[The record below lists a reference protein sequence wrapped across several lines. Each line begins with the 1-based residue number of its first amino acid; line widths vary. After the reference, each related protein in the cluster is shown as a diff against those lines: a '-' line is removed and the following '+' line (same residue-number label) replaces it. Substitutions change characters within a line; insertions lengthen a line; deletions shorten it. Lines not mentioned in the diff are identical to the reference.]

1 MRKLILAFLP
11 FLMVMTGK
19 GFGASFDTAYPTK
32 PIRLLT
38 TEAGGGNDIFARF
51 IAQGISRSLGRQV
64 IVDNRGGAGGAIAA
78 QLVAKAAPDGYTI
91 LFSSAGLWI
100 LPLLNSKVAYDPVR
114 DFAPVNLAVGSPN
127 MIVVHPSMPAKSVSE
142 LIALAKANPGKLSYA
157 AGGTGGGSHLAAE
170 LFKANAGVNILR
182 VSFRGAAPALN
193 ALVSGELDLMFALAS
208 SGMPF
213 VKSGRL
219 RALAVAS
226 LKPSALAPGLPTV
239 AASGLPG
246 FEAVS
251 VFGIVA
257 PAKTPPTLF
266 NRLNQEIAQFLDLKE
281 SRTRL
286 LAIGGEPI
294 SMAPKEFAAYV
305 RSDMIKWA
313 KVIND
318 SGIGTGSN
326 R

>member
-1 MRKLILAFLP
+1 MKKLDVAILPL
-11 FLMVMTGK
+11 LMVMTGP
-19 GFGASFDTAYPTK
+19 GFGASPDSDYPTR
-32 PIRLLT
+32 PVRLLT

-51 IAQGISRSLGRQV
+51 IAQGISRSLGQQV

-78 QLVAKAAPDGYTI
+78 QLVAKASPDGYTI

-100 LPLLNSKVAYDPVR
+100 VPLLNRKVAYDSLR
-114 DFAPVNLAVGSPN
+114 DFAPVILAVGSPN
-127 MIVVHPSMPAKSVSE
+127 MIVVHPSMPVKSVSE
-142 LIALAKANPGKLSYA
+142 LIALAKENPGKLSYA
-157 AGGTGGGSHLAAE
+157 AGGIGGGSHLAAE

-182 VSFRGAAPALN
+182 VNFKGASPALN
-193 ALVSGELDLMFALAS
+193 SLVSGELNLMFALAS

-226 LKPSALAPGLPTV
+226 LKPSALTPGLPTV

-251 VFGIVA
+251 VFGITA
-257 PAKTPPTLF
+257 PAKTPDTLR
-266 NRLNQEIAQFLDLKE
+266 NRLYQEVAQFLGLEE
-281 SRTRL
+281 SKTRL
-286 LAIGGEPI
+286 LAVGAEPI
-294 SMAPKEFAAYV
+294 SMAPKEFSVYIQ
-305 RSDMIKWA
+305 SDTTKWA
-313 KVIND
+313 KVINE
-318 SGIGTGSN
+318 SGIATSN